1 MSLINEKFTYF
12 SLKQRMRM
20 TAVDSRDDAM
30 SSRCGHAP
38 DTDTQSQQG
47 SYITVIPVDYNRRS
61 PYPTTTSDY
70 LVDQYSEYLR
80 ERARDE
86 YLRGDY
92 NINSD
97 PQYEEAGPMY
107 TLAQRYAAAESL
119 TNYNAMAQE
128 REWDPRAMSQAT
140 NQIVPQATV
149 QQQAHQEQVL
159 NEQLAAAVKL
169 HTQQQQQQLAAMAA
183 AENALPP
190 LKKSSKILSLVKC
203 GF

>member
-1 MSLINEKFTYF
+1 
-12 SLKQRMRM
+12 MRM
-20 TAVDSRDDAM
+20 TAVDSRDDSM
-30 SSRCGHAP
+30 SSRCGHS

-119 TNYNAMAQE
+119 SNYNNAMAQE
-128 REWDPRAMSQAT
+128 REWDPRAM
-140 NQIVPQATV
+140 PQATV
-149 QQQAHQEQVL
+149 SQATAQQVHQEQVL

-169 HTQQQQQQLAAMAA
+169 HNQQQQQQQHAAMVA
-183 AENALPP
+183 AENSLPP
-190 LKKSSKILSLVKC
+190 LKKSSDKYLICAFDGSLIICVL
-203 GF
+203 

>member
-1 MSLINEKFTYF
+1 
-12 SLKQRMRM
+12 MRM
-20 TAVDSRDDAM
+20 TAVDSRDDSM
-30 SSRCGHAP
+30 SSRCGHS

-119 TNYNAMAQE
+119 TNYNSMAQE
-128 REWDPRAMSQAT
+128 REWDPRAMPQAT
-140 NQIVPQATV
+140 NQIVSQATA
-149 QQQAHQEQVL
+149 QQVHQEQVL

-169 HTQQQQQQLAAMAA
+169 HNQQQQQHAAMVA
-183 AENALPP
+183 AENSLPP
-190 LKKSSKILSLVKC
+190 LKKSSKIFKICLFE
-203 GF
+203 GD

>member
-1 MSLINEKFTYF
+1 
-12 SLKQRMRM
+12 MRM
-20 TAVDSRDDAM
+20 TAVDSRDDSM
-30 SSRCGHAP
+30 SSRCGHS

-47 SYITVIPVDYNRRS
+47 SYITVIPVDYSRRS

-119 TNYNAMAQE
+119 SNYTAAMAQE
-128 REWDPRAMSQAT
+128 REWDPRAMTQAT
-140 NQIVPQATV
+140 NQIVPQVTV
-149 QQQAHQEQVL
+149 QQVHQEQVI
-159 NEQLAAAVKL
+159 NEQLAAAAAKQQSQQQ
-169 HTQQQQQQLAAMAA
+169 HQQQQQQQQHAAAMAAA

-190 LKKSSKILSLVKC
+190 PKKSRKNYYH
-203 GF
+203 FEEY